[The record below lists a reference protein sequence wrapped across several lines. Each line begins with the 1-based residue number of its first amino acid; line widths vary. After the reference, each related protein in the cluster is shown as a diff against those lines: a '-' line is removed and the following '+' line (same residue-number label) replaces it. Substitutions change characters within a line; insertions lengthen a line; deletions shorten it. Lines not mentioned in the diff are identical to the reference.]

1 MTRRRLLVTLLSAL
15 AAAAAGAQE
24 YSIDADQ
31 VLVTYLAQVGAGQIS
46 GASRSLKWSVLALQG
61 GAARVRLA
69 VPIDSFD
76 SGHGDLDSLLRGA
89 VDSRHQQSVEVE
101 GVVSDAHF
109 EGTISMHGVSR
120 PTSFDLELARH
131 GTQIVAHAS
140 FAIGLRDFGLS
151 LERVADRVSI
161 DFFARLQANPLA
173 VVASGAIGSVD

>member
-31 VLVTYLAQVGAGQIS
+31 VLVTYLAEVGAGQIS

-61 GAARVRLA
+61 GAARVRLT
-69 VPIDSFD
+69 VPIGSFD
-76 SGHGDLDSLLRGA
+76 SGHGDLDALLRGA
-89 VDSRHQQSVEVE
+89 VDSRHQPSVEVE

-140 FAIGLRDFGLS
+140 FAIDLRDFGLS